1 MDAVS
6 YSHSA
11 KQAKRIEKIINE
23 PDSTSGVVTVPSVIA
38 AGESVTVP
46 AGRTAVLPN
55 VQVDGTLTVDGDVFV
70 PSGATY
76 ADLENQIA
84 TKQNTLVN
92 QTNIKSINST
102 SLLGSGNLDT
112 TTTQIGVGQTWQDV
126 TASRSA
132 GVTYTNTTGKP
143 IDVVISGANQSGFFW
158 YVDGIAL
165 VGGSGV
171 TFSNRIP
178 LSFTVPDGST
188 YSVGGSGLEKW
199 LELR

>member
-38 AGESVTVP
+38 ASESVTVP